1 MNAFTIVYLQE
12 LCSDLD
18 NIEIT
23 QHTIIRFQERGI
35 QLNDVLSAINNG
47 EIIEDYPDDYPFPSC
62 LILGPSSMRH
72 SLHVVCGS
80 GNKKLWVIT
89 AYFPS
94 TDKWESDFKTRKAA
108 E

>member
-1 MNAFTIVYLQE
+1 MEYFVTGDEMKRCDQTTIREFQMPSMVLME
-12 LCSDLD
+12 RAALACVETLKESGFDLS
-18 NIEIT
+18 
-23 QHTIIRFQERGI
+23 R
-35 QLNDVLSAINNG
+35 VL
-47 EIIEDYPDDYPFPSC
+47 
-62 LILGPSSMRH
+62 
-72 SLHVVCGS
+72 VVCGS